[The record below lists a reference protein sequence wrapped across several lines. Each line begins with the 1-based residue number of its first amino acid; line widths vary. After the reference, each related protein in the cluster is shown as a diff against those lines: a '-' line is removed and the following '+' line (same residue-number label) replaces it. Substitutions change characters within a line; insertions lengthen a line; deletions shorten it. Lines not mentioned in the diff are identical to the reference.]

1 MDRRADPWRSWSRRP
16 TLRRSPHKLVR
27 VSASSPLPV
36 LDISGFRSDPDGPA
50 GAAFVEALQDAFHGI
65 GAAYLVGHGVPD
77 RWARVRQVAEEFFAL
92 PEAQRLAIE
101 NVHSPQFRGYTRLG
115 NEHTNGR
122 RDLRDQ
128 VDVGRE
134 LPAPEL
140 GADDP
145 AWLRLRG
152 PNLWPEGLPA
162 FRAAVSEYNAAVE
175 QAGHE
180 LMRAVSL
187 ALGQPADH
195 FDALVETPEVLTK
208 IIRYPAP
215 SEDFPTDQGVGQH
228 TDAGFLT
235 LLHQDTVGGF
245 EAEVYGQWVAVP
257 ALPGS
262 FVVNI
267 GELLQLV
274 SSGYFPPPRTAWSA
288 RPRASSASRSPTSST
303 LGSKPG
309 SCRSRSRPHS
319 PPRRRGRE
327 PDPDNPILSNY
338 GFNTLK
344 VRLRAHPDVA
354 ERHHADLLAR
364 SEREPGSGDERQSV
378 GHQGRADVVQE
389 RPGGRRLAP
398 LAPDEGERPL
408 EAAGRSGSPRSAA
421 RRRRRSSAARS
432 RGRVNPRRAR
442 GRWSARRSRRRSEA
456 RRTRRGMLRRGCL
469 AERSR
474 AGSR

>member
-1 MDRRADPWRSWSRRP
+1 
-16 TLRRSPHKLVR
+16 VG
-27 VSASSPLPV
+27 VSAPSPLPV

-50 GAAFVEALQDAFHGI
+50 GADFVAALRDAFHGI

-77 RWARVRQVAEEFFAL
+77 DLVARVRHVAGEFFAL
-92 PEAQRLAIE
+92 PEEERLAIE

-115 NEHTNGR
+115 TEHTNGR

-134 LPAPEL
+134 QPAPEI
-140 GADDP
+140 GPDDP

-152 PNLWPEGLPA
+152 PNLWPEGLPE
-162 FRAAVSEYNAAVE
+162 FRTVVTEYNAAVE
-175 QAGHE
+175 EAGHA
-180 LMRAVSL
+180 LMRAVAL

-195 FDALVETPEVLTK
+195 FDELVTPPEVLTK

-215 SEDFPTDQGVGQH
+215 SETFPTGQGVGAH

-245 EAEVYGQWVAVP
+245 EAEVDGEWVAVP

-262 FVVNI
+262 FVLNI

-274 SSGYFPPPRTAWSA
+274 SGGYF
-288 RPRASSASRSPTSST
+288 RAT
-303 LGSKPG
+303 
-309 SCRSRSRPHS
+309 PHRVVS
-319 PPRRRGRE
+319 PPKGVQRISIAYFFNPRFEARIAPVTLPAALAAEAPGGE
-327 PDPDNPILSNY
+327 SADPDNPILSHY

-364 SEREPGSGDERQSV
+364 TG
-378 GHQGRADVVQE
+378 
-389 RPGGRRLAP
+389 
-398 LAPDEGERPL
+398 
-408 EAAGRSGSPRSAA
+408 
-421 RRRRRSSAARS
+421 
-432 RGRVNPRRAR
+432 
-442 GRWSARRSRRRSEA
+442 
-456 RRTRRGMLRRGCL
+456 
-469 AERSR
+469 
-474 AGSR
+474 

>member
-1 MDRRADPWRSWSRRP
+1 M
-16 TLRRSPHKLVR
+16 R

-36 LDISGFRSDPDGPA
+36 LDISDFRSNPDGPA
-50 GAAFVEALQDAFHGI
+50 GAPFVEALRDAFHGI

-77 RWARVRQVAEEFFAL
+77 ELVTRVRLLAEAFFAL
-92 PEAQRLAIE
+92 PEPERLAIE

-128 VDVGRE
+128 IDVGRE
-134 LPAPEL
+134 LPAPEI
-140 GADDP
+140 GPDDP

-162 FRAAVSEYNAAVE
+162 FRTAVSEYNAAVE
-175 QAGHE
+175 QAAHV

-195 FDALVETPEVLTK
+195 FAALVETPEVLTK

-215 SEDFPTDQGVGQH
+215 SETFPTDQGVGQH

-235 LLHQDTVGGF
+235 LLHQDAVGGL
-245 EAEVYGQWVAVP
+245 EAEVYGRWVAVP
-257 ALPGS
+257 ALPSS

-274 SSGYFPPPRTAWSA
+274 SSGYF
-288 RPRASSASRSPTSST
+288 RAT
-303 LGSKPG
+303 
-309 SCRSRSRPHS
+309 PHRVVS
-319 PPRRRGRE
+319 PPKGVQRISIAYFFNPSFEAKVVPVTLPAALAAEAPGGDSA
-327 PDPDNPILSNY
+327 DPDNPILSNY

-344 VRLRAHPDVA
+344 VRLRAHPNVA

-364 SEREPGSGDERQSV
+364 SD
-378 GHQGRADVVQE
+378 
-389 RPGGRRLAP
+389 
-398 LAPDEGERPL
+398 
-408 EAAGRSGSPRSAA
+408 
-421 RRRRRSSAARS
+421 
-432 RGRVNPRRAR
+432 
-442 GRWSARRSRRRSEA
+442 
-456 RRTRRGMLRRGCL
+456 
-469 AERSR
+469 
-474 AGSR
+474 

>member
-1 MDRRADPWRSWSRRP
+1 MTARHRFRP
-16 TLRRSPHKLVR
+16 TVLHASPHKLVR

-36 LDISGFRSDPDGPA
+36 LDISDFRSDPDGPA
-50 GAAFVEALQDAFHGI
+50 GAAFVEALRDAFHGI

-77 RWARVRQVAEEFFAL
+77 ELVTRVRQVAEEFFAL
-92 PEAQRLAIE
+92 PEAERLAIE

-134 LPAPEL
+134 LPAPEI
-140 GADDP
+140 GPDDP

-162 FRAAVSEYNAAVE
+162 FRTAVSEYNAAVE
-175 QAGHE
+175 QAGHV

-195 FDALVETPEVLTK
+195 FDALVATPEVLTK

-215 SEDFPTDQGVGQH
+215 SETFPTDQGVGQH

-235 LLHQDTVGGF
+235 LLHQDAVGGF

-274 SSGYFPPPRTAWSA
+274 SSGYFRATPHRVVSPPKGVQRISIAYFFNPGFEAKDRAGHAPGRTRRRGAGGRER
-288 RPRASSASRSPTSST
+288 RPRQPDPLQLRLQHAQGPAAR
-303 LGSKPG
+303 
-309 SCRSRSRPHS
+309 
-319 PPRRRGRE
+319 PPRRRRTAPRRPVGAIRLE
-327 PDPDNPILSNY
+327 SPDRD
-338 GFNTLK
+338 GQAT
-344 VRLRAHPDVA
+344 
-354 ERHHADLLAR
+354 
-364 SEREPGSGDERQSV
+364 SGN
-378 GHQGRADVVQE
+378 
-389 RPGGRRLAP
+389 RLA
-398 LAPDEGERPL
+398 LK
-408 EAAGRSGSPRSAA
+408 AA
-421 RRRRRSSAARS
+421 R
-432 RGRVNPRRAR
+432 
-442 GRWSARRSRRRSEA
+442 
-456 RRTRRGMLRRGCL
+456 T
-469 AERSR
+469 
-474 AGSR
+474 

>member
-1 MDRRADPWRSWSRRP
+1 
-16 TLRRSPHKLVR
+16 

-36 LDISGFRSDPDGPA
+36 LDISGFRSDPDSPA
-50 GAAFVEALQDAFHGI
+50 GAAFVEALREAFHGI
-65 GAAYLVGHGVPD
+65 GAGYLVGHGVPD
-77 RWARVRQVAEEFFAL
+77 ALVARVRQVAEEFFAL
-92 PEAQRLAIE
+92 PEPERLAIE

-115 NEHTNGR
+115 TEHTNGR

-128 VDVGRE
+128 VDIGRE
-134 LPAPEL
+134 LPAPEI
-140 GADDP
+140 GPDDP

-162 FRAAVSEYNAAVE
+162 FRTAVSEYNAAVE
-175 QAGHE
+175 EAAHV

-195 FDALVETPEVLTK
+195 FDALVATPEVLTK

-215 SEDFPTDQGVGQH
+215 SEDFATDQGVGAH

-245 EAEVYGQWVAVP
+245 EAEVHGEWVAVP

-262 FVVNI
+262 FVVNL

-274 SSGYFPPPRTAWSA
+274 SSGYF
-288 RPRASSASRSPTSST
+288 RAT
-303 LGSKPG
+303 
-309 SCRSRSRPHS
+309 PHRVVS
-319 PPRRRGRE
+319 PPKGVQRISIAYFFNPSFEARIE
-327 PDPDNPILSNY
+327 PVTLPPALAAEAPGGDSADPENPILSQY

-364 SEREPGSGDERQSV
+364 PG
-378 GHQGRADVVQE
+378 
-389 RPGGRRLAP
+389 
-398 LAPDEGERPL
+398 
-408 EAAGRSGSPRSAA
+408 
-421 RRRRRSSAARS
+421 
-432 RGRVNPRRAR
+432 
-442 GRWSARRSRRRSEA
+442 
-456 RRTRRGMLRRGCL
+456 
-469 AERSR
+469 
-474 AGSR
+474 